1 VAGKHEGGAGRRHN
15 GVGTA
20 SSGNNSTAR
29 AQTHSTA
36 PGRTITAINMATE
49 LQGVPAFNHL
59 QGPDLV
65 GSHARSLIT
74 ILFQK
79 LTLICSRAGT
89 VQGEQVIQQRECW
102 RAKSSRAIGSMR
114 REKAGV
120 VRGLHKEQQSL
131 GSLPCRSPAMVPG
144 SRRLRRPNSSLM
156 LFCTGVPAGE
166 SSTGGHAEAQP

>member
-1 VAGKHEGGAGRRHN
+1 MAGKHEGGAGRRHN

-65 GSHARSLIT
+65 GSHACSLIT

-79 LTLICSRAGT
+79 LTLVCSGAGK
-89 VQGEQVIQQRECW
+89 VQGEQVIQQ
-102 RAKSSRAIGSMR
+102 GS
-114 REKAGV
+114 
-120 VRGLHKEQQSL
+120 
-131 GSLPCRSPAMVPG
+131 
-144 SRRLRRPNSSLM
+144 
-156 LFCTGVPAGE
+156 AGE
-166 SSTGGHAEAQP
+166 QRAAEL